1 MPTLTHA
8 DLRLN
13 YQLIGPD
20 LTPARPPVS
29 MIHGL
34 GANLAFWYLGALRH
48 LGRDKTILLH
58 DLRGHGA
65 SSMPP
70 TGYRLT
76 DMVEDFRRL
85 LDSLRIPRTHL
96 VGHSHGAR
104 VALLFALTYPER
116 VESLTLADTQLRALQ
131 PPMKLGEWPH
141 WQDWKAD
148 LMARGVTSFPPED
161 SLIDFK
167 LLAELGP
174 RSAGGKGGRSVVDA
188 PPGGIKGRIGLAG
201 GARGGIGGGM
211 ANGLGGG
218 GAGGAETPRSRR
230 RGRRELAA
238 SLGSPGFGPLGPTMG
253 ANNDAGLGQTP
264 APAGSQSAIQIGAPR
279 RIDLQSRQMGARGA
293 EQWDC
298 LMHTTRAPEE
308 MHDESAIHVSQMYR
322 LTMPVLLIYGALS
335 HCVPT
340 ADRLAEVLPNAR
352 RILVPGAGHFF
363 PIVKPRPFARA
374 LTVFLDSL
382 ASAQGRATMVRKPAR
397 KPRGT
402 PGSGPASVS
411 YFPKAVNRLTHARRL
426 MPGLA
431 ARAVQLVRRAR

>member
-8 DLRLN
+8 DLKLN

-20 LTPARPPVS
+20 LTPASPPVAL
-29 MIHGL
+29 IHGL
-34 GANLAFWYLGALRH
+34 GANMAFWYLGAMRH

-65 SSMPP
+65 SSMPE
-70 TGYRLT
+70 TGYGLPQ
-76 DMVEDFRRL
+76 MVADFRLL
-85 LDSLRIPRTHL
+85 LDKLHIQRAHV

-104 VALLFALTYPER
+104 VALLFALTHPER

-141 WQDWKAD
+141 WQDWKTD

-161 SLIDFK
+161 AIIDFK

-174 RSAGGKGGRSVVDA
+174 RSAGGSGGRSVVDA
-188 PPGGIKGRIGLAG
+188 PPGGAKGRLAE
-201 GARGGIGGGM
+201 ALAADR
-211 ANGLGGG
+211 
-218 GAGGAETPRSRR
+218 PRARR
-230 RGRRELAA
+230 RVRGQMAGQMGGQAA
-238 SLGSPGFGPLGPTMG
+238 G
-253 ANNDAGLGQTP
+253 AA
-264 APAGSQSAIQIGAPR
+264 R

-293 EQWDC
+293 EQWQT
-298 LMHTTRAPEE
+298 LMETTRAPEE
-308 MHDESAIHVSQMYR
+308 MHDESAIHLSEMYR

-363 PIVKPRPFARA
+363 PIVKPRPFART
-374 LTVFLDSL
+374 LNVFLKSL
-382 ASAQGRATMVRKPAR
+382 NSGQGRATMVRKPRR
-397 KPRGT
+397 KPQG
-402 PGSGPASVS
+402 SVS
-411 YFPKAVNRLTHARRL
+411 YFPKTVTRLTHARRL

-431 ARAVQLVRRAR
+431 ARAAQMVRRAR

>member
-8 DLRLN
+8 DLKLN

-20 LTPARPPVS
+20 LSPAKPPVS
-29 MIHGL
+29 LIHGL

-65 SSMPP
+65 SSMPAA
-70 TGYRLT
+70 GYSLA
-76 DMVEDFRRL
+76 DMVEDFRLL
-85 LDSLRIPRTHL
+85 LDKLHIHRTHV

-148 LMARGVTSFPPED
+148 LTARGVTSFPPED

-174 RSAGGKGGRSVVDA
+174 RSAGGRGGRSVVDA
-188 PPGGIKGRIGLAG
+188 PPGGIKGRIGEPGAGGPRARRRAGGHTKLGHKLGGQLPGQLPGQRPGSLAERIADKTGTQLSGPPLGPKIAAKVAGKAGAKAG
-201 GARGGIGGGM
+201 GA
-211 ANGLGGG
+211 
-218 GAGGAETPRSRR
+218 
-230 RGRRELAA
+230 
-238 SLGSPGFGPLGPTMG
+238 
-253 ANNDAGLGQTP
+253 
-264 APAGSQSAIQIGAPR
+264 R

-293 EQWDC
+293 EQWDT
-298 LMHTTRAPEE
+298 LMETTQAPVE
-308 MHDESAIHVSQMYR
+308 MHDESDIHLSDMYR
-322 LTMPVLLIYGALS
+322 LTMPVLLIYGGLS

-340 ADRLAEVLPNAR
+340 ADRLADLLPNAR

-374 LTVFLDSL
+374 LTTFLNSM
-382 ASAQGRATMVRKPAR
+382 SARQGRATMVRKPRR
-397 KPRGT
+397 KPHTAG
-402 PGSGPASVS
+402 SVS
-411 YFPKAVNRLTHARRL
+411 YFPKTVTRLTHARRL

-431 ARAVQLVRRAR
+431 ARAAQMVRRAR

>member
-20 LTPARPPVS
+20 LSPDHVGARAPVS
-29 MIHGL
+29 LIHGL
-34 GANLAFWYLGALRH
+34 GANLAFWYLGAMRH

-70 TGYRLT
+70 SGYRLT
-76 DMVEDFRRL
+76 DMVEDFRLL
-85 LDSLRIPRTHL
+85 LDSLRIRRTHL

-104 VALLFALTYPER
+104 VSLLFALTYPER

-131 PPMKLGEWPH
+131 PPMRLGEWPH

-148 LMARGVTSFPPED
+148 LMARGVTSFPPEE

-174 RSAGGKGGRSVVDA
+174 RSAGGRGGRSVVDT
-188 PPGGIKGRIGLAG
+188 PPGGIKGRIAE
-201 GARGGIGGGM
+201 ARSQ
-211 ANGLGGG
+211 ASGLGGG
-218 GAGGAETPRSRR
+218 LGGGLASGLANGMASGLAEAAGESPRARR
-230 RGRRELAA
+230 RGRREA
-238 SLGSPGFGPLGPTMG
+238 
-253 ANNDAGLGQTP
+253 AGLLAGQNGGP
-264 APAGSQSAIQIGAPR
+264 NGGPNGAQIGSQIGGAR

-293 EQWDC
+293 EQWDT
-298 LMHTTRAPEE
+298 LMHTTRAPDE
-308 MHDESAIHVSQMYR
+308 MHDESAIHLSEMYR

-382 ASAQGRATMVRKPAR
+382 SNGQGRATMVRKPR
-397 KPRGT
+397 PKPRSGPGT
-402 PGSGPASVS
+402 GPASVS
-411 YFPKAVNRLTHARRL
+411 YFPKAVTRLTHARRL

>member
-20 LTPARPPVS
+20 LSPATPPVS
-29 MIHGL
+29 LIHGL
-34 GANLAFWYLGALRH
+34 GANLAFWYLGAMRH

-70 TGYRLT
+70 SGYSLT
-76 DMVEDFRRL
+76 DMVEDFRTL
-85 LDSLRIPRTHL
+85 LDKLHIHRTHV

-174 RSAGGKGGRSVVDA
+174 RSAGGRGGRSVVDT
-188 PPGGIKGRIGLAG
+188 PPGGIKGRIAE
-201 GARGGIGGGM
+201 A
-211 ANGLGGG
+211 
-218 GAGGAETPRSRR
+218 GAGNADRARARR
-230 RGRRELAA
+230 RGRGQ
-238 SLGSPGFGPLGPTMG
+238 LGAKMGGPMG
-253 ANNDAGLGQTP
+253 AKMG
-264 APAGSQSAIQIGAPR
+264 GAR

-293 EQWDC
+293 EQWET
-298 LMHTTRAPEE
+298 LMETTKAPDE
-308 MHDESAIHVSQMYR
+308 MHDESAIHLSDMYK

-340 ADRLAEVLPNAR
+340 ADRLAELLPNAR

-363 PIVKPRPFARA
+363 PIVKPRPFART
-374 LTVFLDSL
+374 LNTFLKSM
-382 ASAQGRATMVRKPAR
+382 SAGQGRATMVRKPR
-397 KPRGT
+397 PKT
-402 PGSGPASVS
+402 QSSVT
-411 YFPKAVNRLTHARRL
+411 YFPKTVNRLTHARRL

-431 ARAVQLVRRAR
+431 ARAAQMVRRAR

>member
-1 MPTLTHA
+1 MMPTLTHA
-8 DLRLN
+8 DLKLN

-20 LTPARPPVS
+20 LSPAKPPVS
-29 MIHGL
+29 LIHGL
-34 GANLAFWYLGALRH
+34 GANLAFWYLGAMRH
-48 LGRDKTILLH
+48 LGRDKTVLLH

-65 SSMPP
+65 SSMPDA
-70 TGYRLT
+70 GYSLA
-76 DMVEDFRRL
+76 DIVEDFRTL
-85 LDSLRIPRTHL
+85 LDQLRIQRTPV

-174 RSAGGKGGRSVVDA
+174 RSAGGRGGRSVVDT
-188 PPGGIKGRIGLAG
+188 PPGGVKGRIADAG
-201 GARGGIGGGM
+201 RGAELGGANRPRGRRRKGARGHGAGPM
-211 ANGLGGG
+211 ANKLAGQIADNQSSGPPLGTQIAAK
-218 GAGGAETPRSRR
+218 AGGS
-230 RGRRELAA
+230 
-238 SLGSPGFGPLGPTMG
+238 
-253 ANNDAGLGQTP
+253 
-264 APAGSQSAIQIGAPR
+264 R

-293 EQWDC
+293 EQWET
-298 LMHTTRAPEE
+298 LMETTQAPVE
-308 MHDESAIHVSQMYR
+308 MHDESDIHLSDMYR

-340 ADRLAEVLPNAR
+340 ADRLAELLPNAR

-363 PIVKPRPFARA
+363 PIVKPRPFART
-374 LTVFLDSL
+374 LTTFLNSL
-382 ASAQGRATMVRKPAR
+382 STGQGRATMVRKPRR
-397 KPRGT
+397 KPETAG
-402 PGSGPASVS
+402 SVS
-411 YFPKAVNRLTHARRL
+411 YFPKTVNRLTHARRL

-431 ARAVQLVRRAR
+431 ARAAQMVRRAR